1 MSELH
6 PWADRYREEE
16 TPWDLG
22 EAHPELV
29 ARIAAGDS
37 AIIPPASGGKA
48 LVPGC
53 GRGWD
58 ALALAQAG
66 WEVTALDIVPDLEPL
81 VSSRLGPYGSTFHCG
96 DFLDFL
102 DSNSNGG
109 QKYDLIFDHT
119 FFCALPLEQRANFG
133 LAAARLLKPGAILCS
148 LVFPIGRDPALGGP
162 PFGMEI
168 ADLCNC
174 LLPLNFQLVNKME
187 NVPAGKDSE
196 WSAAWVEF
204 LFSPY

>member
-6 PWADRYREEE
+6 PWAERYREGE

-22 EAHPELV
+22 GAHPELV
-29 ARIAAGDS
+29 ARIAAGGS
-37 AIIPPASGGKA
+37 AITPPASGGKA

-66 WEVTALDIVPDLEPL
+66 WEVTALDIVPDLGPL
-81 VSSRLGPYGSTFHCG
+81 VSSRLSPYGSTFHCG
-96 DFLDFL
+96 DFLNFQDC
-102 DSNSNGG
+102 DSKVKR
-109 QKYDLIFDHT
+109 QYDLIFDHT
-119 FFCALPLEQRANFG
+119 FFCALPPEQRAEFG
-133 LAAARLLKPGAILCS
+133 LAAARLLKPGATLFS

-174 LLPLNFQLVNKME
+174 LLPLNFQLVNKTE
-187 NVPAGKDSE
+187 NVLAGEGRKWPE
-196 WSAAWVEF
+196 AWAEF
-204 LFSPY
+204 FLSSH